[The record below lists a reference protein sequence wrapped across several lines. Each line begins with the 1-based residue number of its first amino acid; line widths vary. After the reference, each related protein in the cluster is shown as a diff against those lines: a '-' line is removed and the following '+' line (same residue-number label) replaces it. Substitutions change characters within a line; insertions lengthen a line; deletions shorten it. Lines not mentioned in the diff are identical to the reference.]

1 MSSQPRRAST
11 FALLV
16 VVAAALLLGSTGCS
30 RGFYRTW
37 ADDEVYQ
44 LLDRVDCDPR
54 WELPRYTIDVP
65 GDARFY
71 DPANPDFEPRPPD
84 DPTAHRYMVCVEGMH
99 GFPCWDQNGV
109 VSTVENVA
117 WQYYLPTDQG
127 GRLVLD
133 RDAAVRLALL
143 QSRDYQTNL
152 EELYLSALDVT
163 FERFR
168 FDYQFFG
175 GNATGFSTSGPAAGG
190 RSQLFTGGLPG
201 PGTIQVRKLYAAGG
215 ELVAGMA
222 NSIVWE
228 FSGENTFSANSL
240 LNFSFIQPLLRF
252 GGRARVL
259 ERLTVSERALLSNV
273 RAMYRFNQG
282 FYLDIVTGRAAAG
295 GPSRRGGFLG
305 GAGLEG
311 FSGVGGGGFGRV
323 GGGGGGGGGGAGG
336 GAGAQQAGGYIGLLQ
351 DQLAIRNQ
359 EANVTGL
366 RDSLAQ
372 LEAAHDAGRIDR
384 FQVDLARQALYNAQS
399 ILLSR
404 KAAYQGTLDGFKLDL
419 GVPPDVDLRVHD
431 PMLEPFQLLDPSLT
445 RIQEQL
451 ADVLDAVRN
460 PPEGATL
467 GYLEARLA
475 AAREVRS
482 RAAGHLALVEEDFNK
497 LDANVNE
504 RRESLERLAKRRE
517 IRGGGSNQ
525 TAYSVQDFNARVVAL
540 HADYD
545 TLVRRFD
552 ETSSELEYFG
562 ITGDF
567 EAERRRLL
575 IVLTGLSSELAELS
589 LVQARTRLDTVTLV
603 PIELDSRQA
612 LEIAREN
619 RLDWMNARSALVDSW
634 RLIEFNANPLES
646 GLNLRIDG
654 DLGTTGDN
662 LLGFRGSNG
671 RLSMGLEFDAPL
683 TRLAERNQ
691 YRQALIEYQQAR
703 RGYMAYVD
711 NVDRSLR
718 ATLRTIE
725 LNQLNLELRRA
736 AVLVAINQVL
746 LTRLRLTEPPKP
758 GVTTQ
763 FSVTTARD
771 LVDALDRLL
780 QVQNDFIS
788 VWVNYEVV
796 RMGLD
801 FDLGTMQLDDHGL
814 WIDPGPI
821 ESKSYSASGSDL
833 IEPDIRPLDAPIDD
847 LDPAGLGDPNDGT
860 TEEWITPPAS
870 DGPNEPVEMD
880 DDDGTVSDPQ
890 MIEPLPGPDPTRG
903 FESSTEKQGAADVEA
918 FPDE

>member
-1 MSSQPRRAST
+1 MSSPPRRHLS
-11 FALLV
+11 FAFCIG
-16 VVAAALLLGSTGCS
+16 AALTLLFGATGCS
-30 RGFYRTW
+30 RGFYRNW
-37 ADDEVYQ
+37 ADDEVYE
-44 LLDRVDCDPR
+44 LLGRVDCDPR
-54 WELPRYTIDVP
+54 WELPRYSIDVP
-65 GDARFY
+65 DSARFY
-71 DPANPDFEPRPPD
+71 DPYDPDFEPRPPD
-84 DPTAHRYMVCVEGMH
+84 DPTAHRYMECVEGMH
-99 GFPCWDQNGV
+99 GFPCWDQNGL
-109 VSTVENVA
+109 VSTVENVS
-117 WQYYLPTDQG
+117 WQYYLPSDQS

-175 GNATGFSTSGPAAGG
+175 GNRTGFRTAGPVAGG
-190 RSQLFTGGLPG
+190 ESQLFTGGLPG
-201 PGTIQVRKLYAAGG
+201 PGTIQVQKLYAAGG

-240 LNFSFIQPLLRF
+240 LNFSFLQPLLRF

-273 RAMYRFNQG
+273 RAMYRYNQG
-282 FYLDIVTGRAAAG
+282 FYLDIVTGRDAG
-295 GPSRRGGFLG
+295 AGPSRRGGFLG
-305 GAGLEG
+305 GSGLEG
-311 FSGVGGGGFGRV
+311 FSGVGGGGFGRI
-323 GGGGGGGGGGAGG
+323 GGGGGATGIGG
-336 GAGAQQAGGYIGLLQ
+336 GAAGAQQAGGYIGLLQ
-351 DQLAIRNQ
+351 DQLNIRNQ

-404 KAAYQGTLDGFKLDL
+404 KAAYQGTVDGFKIDL
-419 GVPPDVDLRVHD
+419 GVPPDIDLRVHD
-431 PMLEPFQLLDPSLT
+431 PMLEPFQLLDPALT

-451 ADVLDAVRN
+451 GDLLDTVRN
-460 PPEGATL
+460 PPDGAGL
-467 GYLEARLA
+467 EYLERRLL
-475 AAREVRS
+475 AAREMRGH
-482 RAAGHLALVEEDFNK
+482 AAGHLALVEEDFDK
-497 LDANVNE
+497 LDASVPE
-504 RRESLERLAKRRE
+504 RRASLERLAKRRE

-525 TAYSVQDFNARVVAL
+525 TAYSVRDFNSRVVAL
-540 HADYD
+540 HADYR
-545 TLVRRFD
+545 TLVQRFD
-552 ETSSELEYFG
+552 TTSGELEQFG
-562 ITGDF
+562 IRGDF
-567 EAERRRLL
+567 AAERRRLL
-575 IVLTGLSSELAELS
+575 MLLTSLSGELAELS
-589 LVQARTRLDTVTLV
+589 LLQARTRLDTVTLV
-603 PIELDSRQA
+603 PIELDSREA
-612 LEIAREN
+612 LEIARDN
-619 RLDWMNARSALVDSW
+619 RVDWMNARSSLVDSW

-662 LLGFRGSNG
+662 LLGFRGTNG
-671 RLSMGLEFDAPL
+671 RLEMGLEFDAPL

-711 NVDRSLR
+711 GVDRGLR

-758 GVTTQ
+758 GETTQ

-801 FDLGTMQLDDHGL
+801 YDLGTMQLDDHGL

-821 ESKSYSASGSDL
+821 KGEDYSPSGSDL

-847 LDPAGLGDPNDGT
+847 LDPAGMGDPNDGNSDI
-860 TEEWITPPAS
+860 WVTPPAS
-870 DGPNEPVEMD
+870 DGPGDPVEVD
-880 DDDGTVSDPQ
+880 EDDGTVSDPAR
-890 MIEPLPGPDPTRG
+890 IEELPGPDPTGG
-903 FESSTEKQGAADVEA
+903 FKSSTVREA
-918 FPDE
+918 EEEVRAYPDE

>member
-1 MSSQPRRAST
+1 MSSTPPPSRT
-11 FALLV
+11 LTLL
-16 VVAAALLLGSTGCS
+16 AIAALMLLGGSTGCT
-30 RGFYRTW
+30 RGFYRNW

-44 LLDRVDCDPR
+44 LLGRVDCDPR
-54 WELPRYTIDVP
+54 WQLPRYTIDVP
-65 GDARFY
+65 EQARFY

-84 DPTAHRYMVCVEGMH
+84 DPTAHKYMVCVEGMH
-99 GFPCWDQNGV
+99 GYPCWDQNGV
-109 VSTVENVA
+109 VSTVENVS
-117 WQYYLPTDQG
+117 WQFFLPADQA

-175 GNATGFSTSGPAAGG
+175 GNATGFTTAGPAAGG
-190 RSQLFTGGLPG
+190 DSTLFTGGLPG
-201 PGTIQVRKLYAAGG
+201 PGTLQVQKLYAAGG

-222 NSIVWE
+222 NSIVWQ
-228 FSGENTFSANSL
+228 FSGDDTFSANSL
-240 LNFSFIQPLLRF
+240 LNFSFVQPLLRF

-311 FSGVGGGGFGRV
+311 FSGVGGGGFGRI
-323 GGGGGGGGGGAGG
+323 GGGNAGGTGAGAGGG

-351 DQLAIRNQ
+351 DQLNIRNQ

-404 KAAYQGTLDGFKLDL
+404 KAAYQGTLDGFKVDL
-419 GVPPDVDLRVHD
+419 GVPPDVDVRVQD
-431 PMLEPFQLLDPSLT
+431 PMLVPFELLDPALT
-445 RIQEQL
+445 RIQEEL
-451 ADVLDAVRN
+451 GDLLDLMRN
-460 PPEGATL
+460 PPDGVGMGFL
-467 GYLEARLA
+467 QARLA
-475 AAREVRS
+475 AAREIRS
-482 RAAGHLALVEEDFNK
+482 RAAGHLALVDEDLDK
-497 LDANVNE
+497 LDANIPA
-504 RRESLERLAKRRE
+504 RREALATLAGRRE

-525 TAYSVQDFNARVVAL
+525 TAYSAKDFDERVVAL
-540 HADYD
+540 HADHD
-545 TLVRRFD
+545 KLVKRFD
-552 ETSSELEYFG
+552 DTSSQLEYFD

-567 EAERRRLL
+567 DAERRRLL
-575 IVLTGLSSELAELS
+575 LLLTGLSGELAELS
-589 LVQARTRLDTVTLV
+589 LVQARTRLDTVSLV
-603 PIELDSRQA
+603 EIELDSREA
-612 LEIAREN
+612 LEIARNN
-619 RLDWMNARSALVDSW
+619 RVDWMNARSAVVDSW
-634 RLIEFNANPLES
+634 RLIEFNANPLLS
-646 GLNLRIDG
+646 GLNVRIDG
-654 DLGTTGDN
+654 DLGTTNDN

-703 RGYMAYVD
+703 RGYMNYVD
-711 NVDRSLR
+711 NVNRGLR
-718 ATLRTIE
+718 ATLRTVE
-725 LNQLNLELRRA
+725 LNQLNFELRRA

-780 QVQNDFIS
+780 QVQNDFLS

-801 FDLGTMQLDDHGL
+801 YDLGTMQLDDHGL
-814 WIDPGPI
+814 WIDPGKI
-821 ESKSYSASGSDL
+821 VGENYSKSGSDL
-833 IEPDIRPLDAPIDD
+833 IEPDILPLDAPIDD
-847 LDPAGLGDPNDGT
+847 LDPAGLGDPNRSNSD
-860 TEEWITPPAS
+860 EWIAPPP
-870 DGPNEPVEMD
+870 GEPEEMD
-880 DDDGTVSDPQ
+880 NDDGTVSDPRDL
-890 MIEPLPGPDPTRG
+890 PKPPGPDPTRG
-903 FESSTEKQGAADVEA
+903 FESSTEEEAEADVDA
-918 FPDE
+918 FPNE

>member
-1 MSSQPRRAST
+1 MNHTRPYLPTAAW
-11 FALLV
+11 FVLAAICLLG
-16 VVAAALLLGSTGCS
+16 GSTGCT
-30 RGFYRTW
+30 RGYYRHW

-44 LLDRVDCDPR
+44 LLGRVDCDPR

-65 GDARFY
+65 EEARFY

-84 DPTAHRYMVCVEGMH
+84 DPTAHKYMICVEGMH
-99 GFPCWDQNGV
+99 GYPCWDQNGV
-109 VSTVENVA
+109 VSTVENVS
-117 WQYYLPTDQG
+117 WQYFLPTSQT

-133 RDAAVRLALL
+133 RDAAVQLALV

-175 GNATGFSTSGPAAGG
+175 GNATNFTTEGPVAGG
-190 RSQLFTGGLPG
+190 DSTLVNSGLPG
-201 PGTIQVRKLYAAGG
+201 PGTIQARKLYAAGG
-215 ELVAGMA
+215 ELIAGMA

-240 LNFSFIQPLLRF
+240 LNFSFVQPLLRF

-273 RAMYRFNQG
+273 RAMYRFNQA
-282 FYLDIVTGRAAAG
+282 FYLDIVTGRQSTG

-311 FSGVGGGGFGRV
+311 FSGVGGGGFGRI
-323 GGGGGGGGGGAGG
+323 GGGNAGGAGTGAGG

-351 DQLAIRNQ
+351 DQLNIRNQ

-404 KAAYQGTLDGFKLDL
+404 KAAYQGTLDGFKIDL
-419 GVPPDVDLRVHD
+419 GIPPDIDVLVQD
-431 PMLEPFQLLDPSLT
+431 PMLVPFELLDPALT
-445 RIQEQL
+445 RIQDEL
-451 ADVLDAVRN
+451 SDLLDTMRN
-460 PPEGATL
+460 PPAGAGL

-475 AAREVRS
+475 RAREIRS
-482 RAAGHLALVEEDFNK
+482 RVAGHLALVEGDLDK
-497 LDANVNE
+497 LDDNVSA
-504 RRESLERLAKRRE
+504 RRKALGQLAGRRE

-525 TAYSVQDFNARVVAL
+525 TAYSVKDFNHRVGAL
-540 HADYD
+540 HNDYEA
-545 TLVRRFD
+545 LVQRFD
-552 ETSSELEYFG
+552 ETSSQLEYFG

-575 IVLTGLSSELAELS
+575 IVLTNLSGELTELG
-589 LVQARTRLDTVTLV
+589 LVQARTRLDTVSLIDV
-603 PIELDSRQA
+603 ELDSREA
-612 LEIAREN
+612 LEIARN
-619 RLDWMNARSALVDSW
+619 YRVDWMNARSAVVDSW
-634 RLIEFNANPLES
+634 RLIEFNANPLLS
-646 GLNLRIDG
+646 GLNVRIDG
-654 DLGTTGDN
+654 DLGTTNDN

-703 RGYMAYVD
+703 RGYMNYVD
-711 NVDRSLR
+711 NVNRGLR
-718 ATLRTIE
+718 ATLRTVE
-725 LNQLNLELRRA
+725 LNQLNFELRRA

-758 GVTTQ
+758 GETTQ

-780 QVQNDFIS
+780 QVQNDFLS

-801 FDLGTMQLDDHGL
+801 YDLGTMQLDDHGL

-821 ESKSYSASGSDL
+821 TSQNYSKGGSDL
-833 IEPDIRPLDAPIDD
+833 IEPDILPLDAPIDD
-847 LDPAGLGDPNDGT
+847 LDPAGLGDPNRGNSD
-860 TEEWITPPAS
+860 EWIAPPPGA
-870 DGPNEPVEMD
+870 PEEMD
-880 DDDGTVSDPQ
+880 NDDGTVSDPKRL
-890 MIEPLPGPDPTRG
+890 PRLPGPDPTRG
-903 FESSTEKQGAADVEA
+903 FESSTEAQGEADVEA
-918 FPDE
+918 YPNE